1 MTAWR
6 CCLVLIAVLALVVGC
21 AKEREPEGKEVV
33 QPAPPGNIR
42 ASHILISH
50 VGAPRTEATR
60 TKEEAAE
67 LAEEILARIKAGED
81 FEDLAR
87 RYSDCPT
94 AQSERCGDLGFF
106 SKGKM
111 VKPFE
116 DAAFALEAG
125 EISGIVET
133 QFGYHIIKR
142 TQ

>member
-1 MTAWR
+1 VRIA
-6 CCLVLIAVLALVVGC
+6 CLLLLAVALLGLGCVKEKEPQGREVL
-21 AKEREPEGKEVV
+21 

-42 ASHILISH
+42 ASHILISYA
-50 VGAPRTEATR
+50 GAPRTQATR
-60 TKEEAAE
+60 TKEEARQ
-67 LAEEILARIKAGED
+67 LAEEILAKLKAGED

-87 RYSDCPT
+87 LYSDCPS
-94 AQSERCGDLGFF
+94 AKAERCGDLGFF

-116 DAAFALEAG
+116 DAAFALDVG
-125 EISGIVET
+125 KISGIVET